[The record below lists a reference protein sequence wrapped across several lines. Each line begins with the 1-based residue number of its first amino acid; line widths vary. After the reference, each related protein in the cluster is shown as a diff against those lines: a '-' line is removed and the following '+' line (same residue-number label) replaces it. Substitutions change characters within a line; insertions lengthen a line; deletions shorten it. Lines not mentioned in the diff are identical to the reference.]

1 MNTPLII
8 FPMLLFLMSML
19 ALASG
24 IGVIY
29 ALRHKR
35 GGAFT
40 TFIWFVFS
48 ASISTGFVTF
58 GLFISYVQQKDVLA
72 LVISTVGILAV
83 MGAGRL
89 ATW

>member
-8 FPMLLFLMSML
+8 FPMLLFLLSLL

-29 ALRHKR
+29 VLRHKR
-35 GGAFT
+35 GGFFT

-48 ASISTGFVTF
+48 ASISMGFVTF
-58 GLFISYVQQKDVLA
+58 GLFISYIQQNDMLGLA
-72 LVISTVGILAV
+72 ISGIGILAV
-83 MGAGRL
+83 IGAGRL

>member
-1 MNTPLII
+1 MNTPLVI
-8 FPMLLFLMSML
+8 FPMLLFLLSML

-29 ALRHKR
+29 VLRNRR
-35 GGAFT
+35 GGTFT

-48 ASISTGFVTF
+48 ASISMGFITF
-58 GLFISYVQQKDVLA
+58 GLFISYVQQNDVLG
-72 LVISTVGILAV
+72 LIISAIGILAV